1 MSLPVTIYHRPNGRR
16 ENIIC
21 REIEDA
27 DAEWFQTH
35 KVHVSME
42 ESGSGGHILYAD
54 YGAVD
59 EDGEP
64 DEVIL
69 VTRNS
74 CREAM
79 STLREMTE
87 KAITNA

>member
-1 MSLPVTIYHRPNGRR
+1 MGLPITIYHRPNGRQ

-21 REIEDA
+21 HHITED
-27 DAEWFQTH
+27 DARWFQTRS
-35 KVHVSME
+35 VTVSME

-69 VTRNS
+69 VTNRS
-74 CREAM
+74 CIEAM
-79 STLREMTE
+79 ATLREMTE
-87 KAITNA
+87 KAMVP

>member
-1 MSLPVTIYHRPNGRR
+1 MSLPITIYHRPNGRK

-21 REIEDA
+21 REISDDDA
-27 DAEWFQTH
+27 DWFKTH
-35 KVHVSME
+35 RVHVSME

-54 YGAVD
+54 YGVVD

-69 VTRNS
+69 ITHGS

-79 STLREMTE
+79 AKLREMTE
-87 KAITNA
+87 RAMVP

>member
-1 MSLPVTIYHRPNGRR
+1 MSLPITIYHRPNGRK
-16 ENIIC
+16 ENIVC
-21 REIEDA
+21 REIEDD
-27 DAEWFQTH
+27 DAAWFKTN

-59 EDGEP
+59 ESGES

-69 VTRNS
+69 MTGRS

-79 STLREMTE
+79 ATLREMTE
-87 KAITNA
+87 KVMAS